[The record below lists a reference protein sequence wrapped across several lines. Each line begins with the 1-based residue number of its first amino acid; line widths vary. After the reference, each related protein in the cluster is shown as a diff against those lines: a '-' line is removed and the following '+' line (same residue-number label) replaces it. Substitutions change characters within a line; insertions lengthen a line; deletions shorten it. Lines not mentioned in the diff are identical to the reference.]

1 MAGNAK
7 LRSRNLVISLSETCR
22 SYLFVT
28 ELFRYKYAEFC
39 PIIAR
44 AQRLHLFRIV
54 SFVISAVTVE
64 DRSYTY

>member
-28 ELFRYKYAEFC
+28 ELFRYKYEFC

-44 AQRLHLFRIV
+44 TQRLHLFRIV

-64 DRSYTY
+64 DRSYTH